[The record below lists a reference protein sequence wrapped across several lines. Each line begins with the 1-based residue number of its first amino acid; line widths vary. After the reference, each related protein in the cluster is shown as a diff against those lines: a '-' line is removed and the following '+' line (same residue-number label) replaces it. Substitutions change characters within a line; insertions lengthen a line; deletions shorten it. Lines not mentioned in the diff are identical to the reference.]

1 MKSIVFYNQRS
12 EGLKFKLN
20 NLSDYIV
27 KDIIKEIIGR
37 CDHMLKYKLFIE
49 NCNMKNYLLIMLN
62 LFLRQCMMKYLRNM
76 QEKQFISVVFA
87 KFM

>member
-1 MKSIVFYNQRS
+1 
-12 EGLKFKLN
+12 
-20 NLSDYIV
+20 
-27 KDIIKEIIGR
+27 
-37 CDHMLKYKLFIE
+37 MLKYKLFIE